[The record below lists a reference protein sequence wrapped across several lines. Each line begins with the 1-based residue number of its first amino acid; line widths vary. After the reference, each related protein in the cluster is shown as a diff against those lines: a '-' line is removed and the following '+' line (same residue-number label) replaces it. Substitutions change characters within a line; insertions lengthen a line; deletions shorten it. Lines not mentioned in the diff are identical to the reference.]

1 MYGQSSSKI
10 PLKCHS
16 SGSIQEYTGSIVNF
30 SALKHPPDVMY
41 AIGIWEIKKSW
52 FYLPAQASL
61 TAIIISTGM
70 K

>member
-1 MYGQSSSKI
+1 
-10 PLKCHS
+10 
-16 SGSIQEYTGSIVNF
+16 
-30 SALKHPPDVMY
+30 MY

-52 FYLPAQASL
+52 FYLPIKATL